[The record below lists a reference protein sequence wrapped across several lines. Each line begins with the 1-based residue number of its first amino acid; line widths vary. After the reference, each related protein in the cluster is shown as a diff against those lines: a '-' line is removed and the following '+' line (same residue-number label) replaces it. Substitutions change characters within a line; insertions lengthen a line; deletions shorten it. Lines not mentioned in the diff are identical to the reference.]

1 MSEKKFLYVK
11 GETKDFDTNHENI
24 QVEIEVLNEDIAS
37 VFLVDKN
44 DGLENVA
51 FINAKSYFITWINN
65 YELSV
70 LIMLLGLI
78 DDEPKSSHTENGP
91 DDEAQ
96 SCIRLGEASLFH
108 LVHHNNREKRIMFMT
123 HNFYMYDLVLQIS

>member
-96 SCIRLGEASLFH
+96 SCNEVQIIMKMTYVIDEIMVPVLAEAL
-108 LVHHNNREKRIMFMT
+108 
-123 HNFYMYDLVLQIS
+123 D

>member
-1 MSEKKFLYVK
+1 
-11 GETKDFDTNHENI
+11 ETKDFDTNHENI

-78 DDEPKSSHTENGP
+78 DDEPKS
-91 DDEAQ
+91 
-96 SCIRLGEASLFH
+96 
-108 LVHHNNREKRIMFMT
+108 
-123 HNFYMYDLVLQIS
+123 

>member
-24 QVEIEVLNEDIAS
+24 RVEIEVLNEDIAS
-37 VFLVDKN
+37 DFLVDKN
-44 DGLENVA
+44 DIQLTNR
-51 FINAKSYFITWINN
+51 KSYFITWINN
-65 YELSV
+65 YDLSV

-91 DDEAQ
+91 DDEAR
-96 SCIRLGEASLFH
+96 SCNEVQI
-108 LVHHNNREKRIMFMT
+108 IMKMT
-123 HNFYMYDLVLQIS
+123 YVIDEIMVPVSAERH